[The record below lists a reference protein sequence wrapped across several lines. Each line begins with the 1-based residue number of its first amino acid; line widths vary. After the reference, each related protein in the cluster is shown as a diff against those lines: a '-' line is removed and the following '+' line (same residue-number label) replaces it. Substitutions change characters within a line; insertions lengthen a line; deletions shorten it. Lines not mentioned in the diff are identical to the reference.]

1 MPDRADVMSIISHWY
16 LSRSTLVQGSHVP
29 HTWDQTTTLVR
40 VSFGGP
46 PPPLANDVHHSQK
59 GKGKKGEKKGSYDY
73 DTHHT
78 NRGLGDLIITC
89 LCRIAFPV
97 ALTIVVKRRPDSLG
111 TVV

>member
-1 MPDRADVMSIISHWY
+1 MPDCADVMSIISHWY

-29 HTWDQTTTLVR
+29 HTWDQTTTKDR
-40 VSFGGP
+40 ACFGP
-46 PPPLANDVHHSQK
+46 PPRLANDVHHSQK
-59 GKGKKGEKKGSYDY
+59 GKGKKVKKGSYDY

-89 LCRIAFPV
+89 LCRIAFAV
-97 ALTIVVKRRPDSLG
+97 ALTIVFRRRPDSLG